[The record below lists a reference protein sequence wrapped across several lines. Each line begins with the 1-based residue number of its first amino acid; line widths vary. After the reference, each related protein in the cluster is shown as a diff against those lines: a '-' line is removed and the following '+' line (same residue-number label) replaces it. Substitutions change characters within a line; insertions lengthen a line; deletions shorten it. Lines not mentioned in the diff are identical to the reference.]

1 MLTHHHTRSDHP
13 QPVSPRIPR
22 PTQRC
27 TITCS
32 PLIDRRIRQMQTW
45 HASELGTDCNEMLDK
60 LAQFYFSGLVKTR
73 DLRLLLHRR
82 VYKQVLATI
91 NEIAAAKKL
100 EE

>member
-1 MLTHHHTRSDHP
+1 MHVHNHTRSDHP

-22 PTQRC
+22 ATQRC

-45 HASELGTDCNEMLDK
+45 QASELGTDCNEMLDK

-73 DLRLLLHRR
+73 DLRLLLHRA
-82 VYKQVLATI
+82 VYKQVLSNI
-91 NEIAAAKKL
+91 NEIAAKKV

>member
-1 MLTHHHTRSDHP
+1 MHAHNHTHSDYP
-13 QPVSPRIPR
+13 QPTSPRIPR
-22 PTQRC
+22 ATQRC

-45 HASELGTDCNEMLDK
+45 HASELGTDCGEMLDK

-91 NEIAAAKKL
+91 GEIASAKV

>member
-1 MLTHHHTRSDHP
+1 MLTHPHTRSDHP

-27 TITCS
+27 TISCS

-45 HASELGTDCNEMLDK
+45 HASELGTDCGEMLDK

-73 DLRLLLHRR
+73 DLRLLLHRA

-91 NEIAAAKKL
+91 NEIAAAKKA

>member
-1 MLTHHHTRSDHP
+1 MLTHTHTRSDHP
-13 QPVSPRIPR
+13 QPTSPRIPR
-22 PTQRC
+22 ATQRC
-27 TITCS
+27 AITCS

-45 HASELGTDCNEMLDK
+45 HASELGTDCGEMLDK

-73 DLRLLLHRR
+73 ELRLLLHRR

-91 NEIAAAKKL
+91 NEIAAAKKV

>member
-1 MLTHHHTRSDHP
+1 MITHPHTRSDHP

-22 PTQRC
+22 PAQRC
-27 TITCS
+27 TIVCS

-45 HASELGTDCNEMLDK
+45 HASELGTDSSEVLDK

-91 NEIAAAKKL
+91 NEIAAAKKV
-100 EE
+100 ED

>member
-1 MLTHHHTRSDHP
+1 MLTHPHTRSDHP

-22 PTQRC
+22 PAQRC
-27 TITCS
+27 TIVCS

-45 HASELGTDCNEMLDK
+45 HASELGTDSSEVLDK

-73 DLRLLLHRR
+73 DLRLLLHRA

-91 NEIAAAKKL
+91 NEIAAAKKV
-100 EE
+100 ED